1 MEKVLSR
8 LIQQAVQEGAPIV
21 RADEL
26 VKRALRSFWAPNI
39 IVQMAAAFASGGI
52 IANLLWERR
61 ELAKKKELQRISE
74 EYSKNHLVEEE
85 DQSAESSKPAESMN
99 HLTVKGGDQSA
110 KPRKPRKSKK
120 KLNEFTTAE

>member
-1 MEKVLSR
+1 MKNILKS
-8 LIQQAVQEGAPIV
+8 P
-21 RADEL
+21 
-26 VKRALRSFWAPNI
+26 ALWYAAAAALFVYSFWAPNI

-120 KLNEFTTAE
+120 KLNESTTAE